1 MFACDF
7 TKLNRELRQ
16 SEYEEATALYG
27 QLIAAGYSETKAIAM
42 VYRAGGLTAYA
53 EAKRWRTE
61 YHRLKHSEQN
71 SPPEAIE
78 KGDAVNE

>member
-42 VYRAGGLTAYA
+42 VYRAGGAYRLCGGQTLA
-53 EAKRWRTE
+53 NGIPPVETFRAKQPTR
-61 YHRLKHSEQN
+61 
-71 SPPEAIE
+71 
-78 KGDAVNE
+78 GD